1 MTPRRSVP
9 ARSVHAKSVP
19 AKSAPAK
26 SGSAQSG
33 TSRPIRIERQVC
45 FSLHAA
51 ARAYDAL
58 YRELLAPHGL
68 SYPQYLVMIVLGQS
82 EPLAVKD
89 IGASLRLDSG
99 TLSPLLK
106 RLEGAGLVTRARDVG
121 DERRVRVSLT
131 AAGRGTLHN
140 LGTIPAQ
147 VAKASGLSLTEL
159 RSLMALLRT
168 TTSAVDQKIGQLRAA
183 DGA

>member
-1 MTPRRSVP
+1 MTRRTTLPRP
-9 ARSVHAKSVP
+9 P
-19 AKSAPAK
+19 GP
-26 SGSAQSG
+26 G
-33 TSRPIRIERQVC
+33 TSATRHSIRIETQVC

-82 EPLAVKD
+82 GPLGVKD
-89 IGASLRLDSG
+89 IGAILRLDSG

-106 RLEGAGLVTRARDVG
+106 RLESAALVTRVRDLC
-121 DERRVRVSLT
+121 DERRVSVSLT
-131 AAGRGTLHN
+131 SAGEKTLHH
-140 LGTIPAQ
+140 LGTVPAA

-159 RSLMALLRT
+159 RSLIALLRD
-168 TTSAVDQKIGQLRAA
+168 TTSAVDGQIEQLKAA
-183 DGA
+183 EQA

>member
-1 MTPRRSVP
+1 MTPRMSAPATSGP
-9 ARSVHAKSVP
+9 ARSA
-19 AKSAPAK
+19 
-26 SGSAQSG
+26 
-33 TSRPIRIERQVC
+33 TSRPIRIEQQVC

-106 RLEGAGLVTRARDVG
+106 RLEGAGLVTRVRDVG

-131 AAGRGTLHN
+131 TTGRRTLHN

-147 VAKASGLSLTEL
+147 VAKASGLSVTEL
-159 RSLMALLRT
+159 RSLMALLRN
-168 TTSAVDQKIGQLRAA
+168 TTSAVDHEIEQLKAA
-183 DGA
+183 DEV

>member
-1 MTPRRSVP
+1 VP
-9 ARSVHAKSVP
+9 AKPVP
-19 AKSAPAK
+19 AKSAPTRSGSAK
-26 SGSAQSG
+26 SGNR
-33 TSRPIRIERQVC
+33 RPIRIEQQVC

-82 EPLAVKD
+82 EPLPVKD

-106 RLEGAGLVTRARDVG
+106 RLEGAGLVTRVRDVE
-121 DERRVRVSLT
+121 DERRVTVRLT
-131 AAGRGTLHN
+131 TAGRGTLHN
-140 LGTIPAQ
+140 LGTIPAH

-168 TTSAVDQKIGQLRAA
+168 TTSAVDHKIEQLKAA
-183 DGA
+183 HEV